1 MEENTSMAENLGGA
15 ETIPTDTPSV
25 DQQTVE
31 DSFLAGFSDE
41 DTADGQTTDDSNS
54 KGELNGDNQTTNSK
68 NQEGETGAVRP
79 DKRSRA
85 NERIQEV
92 LAERN
97 QLAARLKEL
106 ERQEFERSKPSLQLD
121 EDGNV
126 SIEAMNDHQEKLI
139 QYEINRRSAETMQQI
154 QEAQRGVQLE
164 SAISDLQVNASKIIQ
179 ENSFLNEKSPD
190 FDAEASEIIFGSVLD
205 KVKQLQV
212 SGVDDFQALKEVALE
227 ELDRQVQLVKI
238 AEKRAQATGVRN
250 YQRMQDGAALTNGNS
265 GRASGSTDPFLSEFL
280 SD

>member
-68 NQEGETGAVRP
+68 NQENEASARP

-97 QLAARLKEL
+97 QLAARLREL

-126 SIEAMNDHQEKLI
+126 SIEAMNAHQEKLI

-164 SAISDLQVNASKIIQ
+164 SAISDLQVNANKIIQ
-179 ENSFLNEKSPD
+179 ENSFLNESSPD
-190 FDAEASEIIFGSVLD
+190 FDAEAAKVIFGSVLD

-227 ELDRQVQLVKI
+227 ELDRQAQLVRI
-238 AEKRAQATGVRN
+238 AEKRAQTAGVRN

-265 GRASGSTDPFLSEFL
+265 GRASGSTDPFLTEFL